1 MIEDIDANVKFADS
15 AEEDDGNID
24 EIPKG
29 ERNLRTQAYDMSI
42 SDIVAKIKDGDI
54 VLDPDYQRNYVWDE
68 KRSSL
73 LIESILLN
81 VPIPVIY
88 VAEDDDG
95 KWDVVDG
102 LQRLNSLS
110 RFFANEFKLKGLLVL
125 SELNKSFY
133 KDLNPKAA
141 RILRNGILRII
152 LIFKESH
159 PEIKYEIFMRLNRG
173 AVKLT
178 EQELRNCLYR
188 GRFNDLLHDLRDTKI
203 VQKMLG
209 LSEPDNRMADAEV
222 LLRHFT
228 VRGGYDPA
236 TGKIATY
243 SGNMKSSLNHYMA
256 KMRNVAT
263 SEAEVLKREFL
274 SDAAKVDDVFGANA
288 YRRINSDGSF
298 DDRPNRAIMD
308 AVLTGVAPHSREA
321 IRGKKTDI
329 IELLK
334 NLINDDKVFAEAI
347 TTRTSEKQ
355 RMEYRV
361 HTFSRKL
368 RNLIGGG

>member
-1 MIEDIDANVKFADS
+1 MADNEDKKIKFADDS
-15 AEEDDGNID
+15 EDDDGNID

-29 ERNLRTQAYDMSI
+29 DRNLRTQAYDMSI
-42 SDIVAKIKDGDI
+42 SDIVAKLNEGDI
-54 VLDPDYQRNYVWDE
+54 VLDPDYQRNYVWDD
-68 KRSSL
+68 KRASL
-73 LIESILLN
+73 LVESILLN

-102 LQRLNSLS
+102 LQRLNSLK
-110 RFFANEFKLKGLLVL
+110 RFFGNHFKLKGLGVL
-125 SELNKSFY
+125 EELNKCYY

-159 PEIKYEIFMRLNRG
+159 PEIKFEIFMRLNRG

-188 GRFNDLLHDLRDTKI
+188 GRFNDLLHALRDEKI

-209 LSEPDNRMADAEV
+209 IDEPDNRMADAEV

-228 VRGGYDPA
+228 VRGGYDPVS
-236 TGKIATY
+236 GKVSTY
-243 SGNMKSSLNHYMA
+243 SGNMKSSLNRYME
-256 KMRNVAT
+256 KMRNISPEDSISMKVQ
-263 SEAEVLKREFL
+263 LL
-274 SDAAKVDDVFGANA
+274 SDAAKVDEVFGKNA
-288 YRRINSDGSF
+288 FRRIKADGTF

-308 AVLTGVAPHSREA
+308 AVLTGVASHSM
-321 IRGKKTDI
+321 DI
-329 IELLK
+329 IRPNKENIITLLK
-334 NLINDDKVFAEAI
+334 NLINGDEVFSDAI
-347 TTRTSEKQ
+347 TTRTSSKQ

-361 HTFSRKL
+361 HKFSTKL
-368 RNLIGGG
+368 TELLHG

>member
-1 MIEDIDANVKFADS
+1 MADEDENGKVKFADTP
-15 AEEDDGNID
+15 EDEDSKID
-24 EIPKG
+24 DIPKG

-42 SDIVAKIKDGDI
+42 SDIITKINEGDI

-68 KRSSL
+68 KRASL

-81 VPIPVIY
+81 VPIPVVY

-102 LQRLNSLS
+102 LQRLNSL
-110 RFFANEFKLKGLLVL
+110 RRYFGNEFKLKGLSVL
-125 SELNKSFY
+125 DELNKCFF
-133 KDLNPKAA
+133 KDLNAKAA

-159 PEIKYEIFMRLNRG
+159 SEIKYEIFMRLNRG

-188 GRFNDLLHDLRDTKI
+188 GRFNDLLHELREEKI

-209 LSEPDNRMADAEV
+209 LDEPDNRMADAEV

-228 VRGGYDPA
+228 VRGGYDPS

-243 SGNMKSSLNHYMA
+243 SGNMKSSLNHYME
-256 KMRNVAT
+256 KMRNLP
-263 SEAEVLKREFL
+263 AEQAKSLREQFL
-274 SDAAKVDDVFGANA
+274 SDAAKVDEVFGANS
-288 YRRINSDGSF
+288 YRRINADGTF

-308 AVLTGVAPHSREA
+308 AVLTGVAPHSIESIRRE
-321 IRGKKTDI
+321 KSSI
-329 IELLK
+329 ISLLK
-334 NLINDDKVFAEAI
+334 KLINDDAIFADAI
-347 TTRTSEKQ
+347 TTRTSDKQ

-361 HTFSRKL
+361 HTFSK
-368 RNLIGGG
+368 NLADLMGG